1 MNNTKY
7 PDMICDFLPSMD
19 GKWVSSLSLSYL
31 REAAFG
37 DTLTVS
43 RTVAEGEGE
52 TYLLRTTRPDGAT
65 CLEAAVGL
73 SPVQ

>member
-19 GKWVSSLSLSYL
+19 GKWVTSLSLSYL

-37 DTLTVS
+37 DTMTVH
-43 RTVAEGEGE
+43 RKAADAES
-52 TYLLRTTRPDGAT
+52 TYLIRTTRPDGAT
-65 CLEAAVGL
+65 CLEAEIGL
-73 SPVQ
+73 SDL